1 MDTVFTLIVECLKL
15 LLRFFFWALTLFE
28 MWLIEKNHQN
38 SIVTIFQKKT
48 ALQISAYLACIFKR
62 KEITFSFLFYFLAC
76 SPMVCG
82 FNIRYYFWTTGILF
96 ISILKL
102 YLFGNCS
109 EVSLTAWQGLLPWK
123 TFVMLYKYIP
133 RSWVAMYFLDI
144 DAKRKMTELFF

>member
-1 MDTVFTLIVECLKL
+1 VDTAFTLTVKCLKL
-15 LLRFFFWALTLFE
+15 LLNFNSLWNVVD
-28 MWLIEKNHQN
+28 WEKSSEFN
-38 SIVTIFQKKT
+38 SHNLPKKP
-48 ALQISAYLACIFKR
+48 AFQISAYLACIFKR

-76 SPMVCG
+76 SPIVCG

-96 ISILKL
+96 ISILEL

-144 DAKRKMTELFF
+144 DAKRKMTEHFF